1 MVEVFFYIL
10 LFVVCCAVLYA
21 AGDWVVSGLSRIAKF
36 LGWKEFAVAFF
47 VMAAACTLPN
57 LFLAIIAIIHHVP
70 ELSVGDVVGGN
81 VVDMTLTIALAV
93 FFSKKGI
100 DARSR
105 TIQTSA
111 IFTSIVAVLPL
122 ILFVDGRLG
131 RIDGLILLAAFFV
144 YAYWLLSKKER
155 FKKVYNNY
163 KVPLNQQ
170 MVTFIRDLMKVF
182 IGCAVLLAVAQG
194 IVMSANVFSNAF
206 NISLPLVGILIVGL
220 GNCFPEAYFS
230 IVSARNGET
239 TMILG
244 DLMGSIIMPGT
255 LVLGL
260 VALISPV
267 EISNIAMFTAARY
280 FLLIAAVFFYI
291 AVRTDK
297 KVTKR
302 EGVILLFIYI
312 AFLLTEVFVK

>member
-1 MVEVFFYIL
+1 MVELLLYVL
-10 LFVVCCAVLYA
+10 LFIICCAILYA
-21 AGDWVVSGLSRIAKF
+21 AGDWVVNGLSRIAKF

-47 VMAAACTLPN
+47 LMAAACTLPN
-57 LFLAIIAIIHHVP
+57 LFLAIIAIINHVP

-100 DARSR
+100 DAHSH

-111 IFTSIVAVLPL
+111 IFTSVVAVLPL
-122 ILFVDGRLG
+122 ILFMDGNLG
-131 RIDGLILLAAFFV
+131 RVDGLILLAAFFV
-144 YAYWLLSKKER
+144 YAYWLLSKKEH

-163 KVPLNQQ
+163 KFPPNRQ
-170 MVTFIRDLMKVF
+170 MAAFIRDLMKVF
-182 IGCAVLLAVAQG
+182 IGCAILLAVAQG
-194 IVMSANVFSNAF
+194 IVMSANVFSYSF
-206 NISLPLVGILIVGL
+206 KVSLPLVGILIVAL

-230 IVSARNGET
+230 IVSARNNET
-239 TMILG
+239 KMILG

-267 EISNIAMFTAARY
+267 EITNIAMFNAARY
-280 FLLIAAVFFYI
+280 YLLVAAVFFYI

-302 EGVILLFIYI
+302 EAAILLFIYI